1 MQTSGSG
8 GAGGAATRQLRR
20 VNDAIEAGGWW
31 RQFGA
36 VALLR
41 LTPVVPFRCAR
52 DPCFCPCMC
61 REVCTWWRE
70 RRAGLRVDEDMG
82 RVVRFESCELPSKTR
97 CCMHCKVR
105 VVHCLQH
112 TPLRPL
118 VGLQV
123 GLCIP
128 AQAAGTPFVSS
139 QHTLTRQCSSDQHC
153 AHTGIVSQNRNT
165 HE

>member
-52 DPCFCPCMC
+52 DPRICPCIRRRCALGAASDMC
-61 REVCTWWRE
+61 AFE
-70 RRAGLRVDEDMG
+70 L
-82 RVVRFESCELPSKTR
+82 VRKWEMLS
-97 CCMHCKVR
+97 
-105 VVHCLQH
+105 
-112 TPLRPL
+112 
-118 VGLQV
+118 
-123 GLCIP
+123 
-128 AQAAGTPFVSS
+128 VSS
-139 QHTLTRQCSSDQHC
+139 QVTCRPRLAAACTAMCVWYAACSTRLCGLWMTCRWGFAFQHKRLNALRVITAHTHKATLSDQHC
-153 AHTGIVSQNRNT
+153 AH
-165 HE
+165 

>member
-52 DPCFCPCMC
+52 DPCICPCMRRRCALSGASDMRACESMKKWGGLLVSRHVSC
-61 REVCTWWRE
+61 RPRLAAACTARCVWYAACSTRLCGLWTACRWGFALQPK
-70 RRAGLRVDEDMG
+70 RLNALRV
-82 RVVRFESCELPSKTR
+82 TTA
-97 CCMHCKVR
+97 HTYKVM
-105 VVHCLQH
+105 
-112 TPLRPL
+112 
-118 VGLQV
+118 
-123 GLCIP
+123 
-128 AQAAGTPFVSS
+128 FKN
-139 QHTLTRQCSSDQHC
+139 DQHY
-153 AHTGIVSQNRNT
+153 AHTDEVLQTETVI
-165 HE
+165 E